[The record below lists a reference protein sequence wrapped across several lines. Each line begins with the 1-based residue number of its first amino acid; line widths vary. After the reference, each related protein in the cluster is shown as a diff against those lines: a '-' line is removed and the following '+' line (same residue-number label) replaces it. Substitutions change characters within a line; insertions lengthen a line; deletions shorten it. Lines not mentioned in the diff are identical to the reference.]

1 MKPHTPAPRKATTE
15 QPTAHSSAAWL
26 GCSRR
31 RRCTML
37 KANTVIMKKG
47 IGSMA
52 EKIEPTHSQ

>member
-1 MKPHTPAPRKATTE
+1 MTE
-15 QPTAHSSAAWL
+15 VPTAHSTAAWL

-47 IGSMA
+47 MGSMA
-52 EKIEPTHSQ
+52 EKIDCPSTASSRACR